1 MCLMKKLNSNFLKF
15 LTILILLSYKSFSLD
30 GHLFSPLTANILE
43 PRIGCVFQLTEKKL
57 RLDIGTTVDL
67 FEFDSGEE
75 SKTRIGTDFFTL
87 SRLRSEGNMKF
98 PVETADYFFGVN
110 GTTKGKLNGL
120 NYSARLR
127 LAHISSHIVD
137 GLAHDTIL
145 NRKPFVYS
153 REFAEITGAINFD
166 EFRCYSGLT
175 YVFSRQP
182 KITNPVIPQI
192 GFDFNYKINQYI
204 KVLAGYDFKLSGFD
218 DVYFGTHSAQA
229 GIEFVTSNEIGI
241 LISGYYFNGKSI
253 HGMFYTEND
262 SYYGVGFQVVY

>member
-1 MCLMKKLNSNFLKF
+1 LTYLN
-15 LTILILLSYKSFSLD
+15 
-30 GHLFSPLTANILE
+30 
-43 PRIGCVFQLTEKKL
+43 
-57 RLDIGTTVDL
+57 
-67 FEFDSGEE
+67 SGEE

-166 EFRCYSGLT
+166 EFRCYAGLT
-175 YVFSRQP
+175 Y
-182 KITNPVIPQI
+182 
-192 GFDFNYKINQYI
+192 DFNYKINQYI